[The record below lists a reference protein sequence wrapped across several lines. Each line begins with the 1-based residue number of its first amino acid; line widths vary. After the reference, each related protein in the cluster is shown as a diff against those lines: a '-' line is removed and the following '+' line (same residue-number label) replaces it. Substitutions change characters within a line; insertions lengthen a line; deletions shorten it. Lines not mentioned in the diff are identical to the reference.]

1 MKSLEEKE
9 YIERHTDKQDRRNT
23 IVKLTSKGEERQKI
37 WMEEFEE
44 FSEAIFTRLGKAK
57 SNQLIE
63 DLEAFVQA
71 SKDEMKSRKD
81 ANKK

>member
-1 MKSLEEKE
+1 MK
-9 YIERHTDKQDRRNT
+9 
-23 IVKLTSKGEERQKI
+23 
-37 WMEEFEE
+37 EFEE
-44 FSEAIFTRLGKAK
+44 FSEAIFARLGKAK

-63 DLEAFVQA
+63 NLEAFVQA